1 MREVV
6 SSIIVGIVKFR
17 FNMTGSPAIRGET
30 VTLALLQLNRR
41 IGISSRRPR
50 ILFGFL

>member
-6 SSIIVGIVKFR
+6 NSITVGNCEIQIQYDR
-17 FNMTGSPAIRGET
+17 FPAIRGKT